1 MHIKVET
8 ASPYAKTVGYAR
20 AVRVGSHISVAGTAS
35 IAPDGSVYAPGD
47 AYAQAKKCLEI
58 IEQSLVQL
66 GAKMDDVVR
75 TRMFVKRRELWQEVG
90 RAHGEF
96 FSEIR
101 PATSM
106 LFCDLIDEEMLVEI
120 EADAVVAG

>member
-8 ASPYAKTVGYAR
+8 PSPYAKTVGYAR
-20 AVRVGSHISVAGTAS
+20 AVRVENHIFVAGTAS
-35 IAPDGSVYAPGD
+35 IAPDGTVYAPGN
-47 AYAQAKKCLEI
+47 AYEQAKKCLEI
-58 IEQSLVQL
+58 IEQALTEL
-66 GAKMDDVVR
+66 GARMDDVVR

-106 LFCDLIDEEMLVEI
+106 LFCDLIDDEMLVEI